1 MKVSIASSRFWPH
14 SCVCVCVHLSSSL
27 RAMLVWM
34 NQQLSTLRELWG
46 RWRKV
51 GWWEKG
57 RKVGWS
63 QTAVSCGRLADF
75 NLISITVVLCAW
87 CHADKMVFPYVYH
100 MNLIAWSFITHTHTH
115 THTRTHTHTKKKST
129 HSPILP
135 WAPSHIH
142 THAHTLW
149 MHKRQPPYPLPLT
162 VEYFTASEGEYDE
175 NGVIRPS
182 LSHEAPKKKEE
193 EEVASTTKLQ
203 LQFAINEVC
212 EP

>member
-75 NLISITVVLCAW
+75 NLISITVVFCAW

-115 THTRTHTHTKKKST
+115 THTRTHTHTKKKKYPHPQPT
-129 HSPILP
+129 LGTLPHS
-135 WAPSHIH
+135 H
-142 THAHTLW
+142 TCT
-149 MHKRQPPYPLPLT
+149 YPLNAQKTTPL
-162 VEYFTASEGEYDE
+162 
-175 NGVIRPS
+175 PS
-182 LSHEAPKKKEE
+182 PPHSWVLYS
-193 EEVASTTKLQ
+193 
-203 LQFAINEVC
+203 
-212 EP
+212 